1 MSDLRIY
8 IPKALTFQR
17 VAKSAIAAASQVDHG
32 AQINDHHTFAL
43 LEFFEFLVPQQI
55 MPLMGPGLAAE
66 LSAIIESEFALDSL
80 GDRTPLQ
87 NLLYTH
93 ASVFVGLYCRDGSEE
108 PRCYRIWLRF
118 QEQSTAGSTC
128 DVHAC
133 LMANFE
139 VAVGLGCGSPVPNP
153 KLLWLK
159 HQMAARTAELLL
171 EAGFRPETTLQHIR
185 QDEVPKPAEILA
197 MQALVQ
203 LKKSPDDLARL
214 CAWAEGSAEAAFLC
228 WASKDSFVGDALA
241 AWGWLKR
248 VTYDK
253 FPVEW
258 RPSEDHG
265 SLLASA
271 WREGKD
277 APAGLALRE
286 EPWTETDAEQPFP
299 CLLDRD
305 IKPRFSP
312 VPLMLIG
319 GSGVGKTAFLNALAR
334 RLPSAHGQLREGMH
348 LESTDLQEVGN
359 LTGEKSESATN
370 TSTDEAS
377 SYNFCVRDE
386 EDPEVGRWMRL
397 QFTDYNGE
405 QIARRTIAPD
415 LLKNLRRARGL
426 LFVVDER
433 SFPDLLSNSGARGI
447 TRDGHK
453 DAADL
458 AARYTGILQ
467 RYFEVNKDALHLPVA
482 LVVNKADLLMG
493 WNNLLSLNPPFLIP
507 EDTKMELVHAGL
519 QAQADAT
526 DPFSRLRCCIRYNLA
541 ISRNSQNQR
550 LVFELIEQFKGF
562 IAAAICH
569 TYRFQIFLISSQL
582 PKNEK
587 DHSLPYGVWEV
598 IKWMFNQIDPAY
610 RLQAKA
616 SIERASSELEEM
628 RILLSASVLRDHG
641 AHIAYMTAVAQRQA
655 MSKMRINILDRLLES
670 RIEHASQRMQ
680 AALGDALALAELP
693 SISVATDPAPFT
705 LRRRVAA
712 ETLERLEYQITYLKQ
727 WLERLSGAPGCVPL
741 CPETPKNEVVALKK
755 SEARPQRE
763 RFATARRAG

>member
-32 AQINDHHTFAL
+32 TLMNDHHTFAL
-43 LEFFEFLVPQQI
+43 LEFFEFLAPQQV
-55 MPLMGPGLAAE
+55 MPFLGPGLAAE
-66 LSAIIESEFALDSL
+66 LGAIIESEFVTDSL
-80 GDRTPLQ
+80 DDRTPLQ

-93 ASVFVGLYCRDGSEE
+93 ASVFVGLHCRDGSEE
-108 PRCYRIWLRF
+108 PRCYRAWLRF
-118 QEQSTAGSTC
+118 QEQNAAGSPC

-139 VAVGLGCGSPVPNP
+139 VALALGHGSPTPTS
-153 KLLWLK
+153 KLFSLK
-159 HQMAARTAELLL
+159 HQIAARTAELLL
-171 EAGFRPETTLQHIR
+171 DAGFHPETTLQHLR

-197 MQALVQ
+197 MQVFVL
-203 LKKSPDDLARL
+203 LKKSPTDLARV
-214 CAWAEGSAEAAFLC
+214 CAWAEESSEAAFLC
-228 WASKDSFVGDALA
+228 WASRDSFVGDALV
-241 AWGWLKR
+241 AWGWLKP
-248 VTYDK
+248 VAYDK
-253 FPVEW
+253 FPIEW
-258 RPSEDHG
+258 KPSEDHG

-271 WREGKD
+271 WQEGKG
-277 APAGLALRE
+277 APANLAVRE

-305 IKPRFSP
+305 VKPRFSP

-334 RLPSAHGQLREGMH
+334 RLPSARGQLREGMH
-348 LESTDLQEVGN
+348 LESTDLQELGN
-359 LTGEKSESATN
+359 SAGEKSESATN
-370 TSTDEAS
+370 TRTDETD

-405 QIARRTIAPD
+405 QMTRRTMAPE

-426 LFVVDER
+426 LFFVDER
-433 SFPDLLSNSGARGI
+433 GFPDLLSNNGTRSL

-453 DAADL
+453 DAADI
-458 AARYTGILQ
+458 ASRYTHILQ

-493 WNNLLSLNPPFLIP
+493 WDNLLSLNPPFLIP
-507 EDTKMELVHAGL
+507 QETKMELVHAGL
-519 QAQADAT
+519 QAHADAT
-526 DPFSRLRCCIRYNLA
+526 DPFSRLRCCIRHNPA
-541 ISRNSQNQR
+541 ISRNSQNQH

-562 IAAAICH
+562 IAAAMCH
-569 TYRFQIFLISSQL
+569 TYRFQIFAISSQL

-587 DHSLPYGVWEV
+587 KQSLPYGVWDV
-598 IKWMFNQIDPAY
+598 IKWMFNQVDPAY

-616 SIERASSELEEM
+616 SIERATAELEEM
-628 RILLSASVLRDHG
+628 RTLLSASVLRHHE

-655 MSKMRINILDRLLES
+655 MTKMRIRILDRFLES

-680 AALGDALALAELP
+680 AALGDALALADLP
-693 SISVATDPAPFT
+693 VVSNATDPAPFA
-705 LRRRVAA
+705 LRRRLAA
-712 ETLERLEYQITYLKQ
+712 DTLERLEYQITYLKQ
-727 WLERLSGAPGCVPL
+727 WQGRLSGAPSSIGLSKAPR
-741 CPETPKNEVVALKK
+741 NEVIALKN
-755 SEARPQRE
+755 SETIPLRE
-763 RFATARRAG
+763 RLAPARRAG